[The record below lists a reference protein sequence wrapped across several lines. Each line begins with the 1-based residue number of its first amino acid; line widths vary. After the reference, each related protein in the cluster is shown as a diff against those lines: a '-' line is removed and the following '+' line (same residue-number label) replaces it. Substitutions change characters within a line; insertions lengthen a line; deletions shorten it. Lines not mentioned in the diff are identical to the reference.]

1 MKTRF
6 LKFAL
11 LAVFCLGTA
20 VANAQASGYTEVR
33 KANIVKEPIASFD
46 IAVKTVG
53 SGKVIVI
60 LDGIEI
66 SQEKFKSLNPNNI
79 EKMELQKGETMKV
92 LYGEKAANGVLFIT
106 SKRENSQEVKVAGFT
121 SVSRGKVATE
131 KNVLVSDRGSVANTQ
146 TKLSEEVINLVKGL
160 KTVDTKGLSADE
172 AQTVMKVLN
181 QIKREN
187 SPRLEMLNV
196 HHRGSQM
203 CYPCVELAGMKVDA
217 ISIAEK
223 PLFILNG
230 KEISIEEFNGLN
242 PSCVVDLRI
251 IRGEEATK
259 GYGEKAANGVLL
271 ITTKKDCTQQKIDN
285 EDVEIIYNGKVISKE
300 EAEKMGIFVNVI
312 VKEIKDNQQ
321 QIVGAKCQRIAEMQQ
336 CRAAQQQSQGPIRG
350 FMSVRTGKIDT
361 KNIDSKEEAAQL
373 IDNGKFLIL
382 LNGIEISEEKC
393 KSLDPNS
400 IEKLEF
406 IKDET
411 MKVLYGE
418 KAAGGVLMI
427 TSKKVGS
434 ENTQS
439 GSRQAA
445 QQQSQGPVQGFMSV
459 RAGKMDTKYVDSKE
473 EAVQLIDN
481 GKVLII
487 LDGIEIS
494 EEKFKS
500 LDPNSIERLELIKG
514 ETMKVLYGKKTDDGM
529 LMITSKKSGSEN
541 AQRVSRRANTKNVH
555 RVTKADLKPIDSA
568 TKLNAISI
576 YEPKLHVR
584 GSMARIE
591 NINSDELPVI
601 SKFKQNGNQV
611 SFRIEIPKSETTKKQ
626 KFDIQYTLPTEM

>member
-20 VANAQASGYTEVR
+20 VANAQFSGYTEVR
-33 KANIVKEPIASFD
+33 NANIVKEPIANFD

-92 LYGEKAANGVLFIT
+92 LYGEKAANGVLLIT
-106 SKRENSQEVKVAGFT
+106 SKRENSQEVKVSGFT

-321 QIVGAKCQRIAEMQQ
+321 QIVGAKCQRIAEMQ
-336 CRAAQQQSQGPIRG
+336 
-350 FMSVRTGKIDT
+350 
-361 KNIDSKEEAAQL
+361 
-373 IDNGKFLIL
+373 
-382 LNGIEISEEKC
+382 
-393 KSLDPNS
+393 
-400 IEKLEF
+400 
-406 IKDET
+406 
-411 MKVLYGE
+411 
-418 KAAGGVLMI
+418 
-427 TSKKVGS
+427 
-434 ENTQS
+434 
-439 GSRQAA
+439 
-445 QQQSQGPVQGFMSV
+445 
-459 RAGKMDTKYVDSKE
+459 
-473 EAVQLIDN
+473 
-481 GKVLII
+481 
-487 LDGIEIS
+487 
-494 EEKFKS
+494 
-500 LDPNSIERLELIKG
+500 
-514 ETMKVLYGKKTDDGM
+514 
-529 LMITSKKSGSEN
+529 
-541 AQRVSRRANTKNVH
+541 
-555 RVTKADLKPIDSA
+555 
-568 TKLNAISI
+568 
-576 YEPKLHVR
+576 
-584 GSMARIE
+584 
-591 NINSDELPVI
+591 
-601 SKFKQNGNQV
+601 
-611 SFRIEIPKSETTKKQ
+611 
-626 KFDIQYTLPTEM
+626 

>member
-33 KANIVKEPIASFD
+33 KANIVKEPIANFD

-66 SQEKFKSLNPNNI
+66 LQEKFKSLNPNNI

-92 LYGEKAANGVLFIT
+92 LYGEKAANGVLLIT
-106 SKRENSQEVKVAGFT
+106 SKRENSQEVKVSGFT

-160 KTVDTKGLSADE
+160 KTIDTKGLSSDE

-187 SPRLEMLNV
+187 SPRVEMPEIIC
-196 HHRGSQM
+196 RGRQTQ
-203 CYPCVELAGMKVDA
+203 YPRVELVDVKVESV
-217 ISIAEK
+217 SIAEE
-223 PLFILNG
+223 PLYILNG
-230 KEISIEEFNGLN
+230 KEISAEEFKGLDPN
-242 PSCVVDLRI
+242 SIADIKI
-251 IRGEEATK
+251 IKGEEAVSK
-259 GYGEKAANGVLL
+259 YGEKAANGVFL
-271 ITTKKDCTQQKIDN
+271 ITAKKDFKQQKIDN
-285 EDVEIIYNGKVISKE
+285 EDVVIIYHGKVISKE
-300 EAEKMGIFVNVI
+300 EAEKMGISVNVI

-321 QIVGAKCQRIAEMQQ
+321 QIRQRIAEMQQ
-336 CRAAQQQSQGPIRG
+336 CRAAQQQAQGPIQG
-350 FMSVRTGKIDT
+350 FMGIRAGRIDT
-361 KNIDSKEEAAQL
+361 KNI
-373 IDNGKFLIL
+373 
-382 LNGIEISEEKC
+382 
-393 KSLDPNS
+393 
-400 IEKLEF
+400 
-406 IKDET
+406 
-411 MKVLYGE
+411 
-418 KAAGGVLMI
+418 
-427 TSKKVGS
+427 
-434 ENTQS
+434 
-439 GSRQAA
+439 
-445 QQQSQGPVQGFMSV
+445 
-459 RAGKMDTKYVDSKE
+459 DSKE

-514 ETMKVLYGKKTDDGM
+514 ETMKVLYGEKAADGM

-541 AQRVSRRANTKNVH
+541 AQRVSRRANAKNVH